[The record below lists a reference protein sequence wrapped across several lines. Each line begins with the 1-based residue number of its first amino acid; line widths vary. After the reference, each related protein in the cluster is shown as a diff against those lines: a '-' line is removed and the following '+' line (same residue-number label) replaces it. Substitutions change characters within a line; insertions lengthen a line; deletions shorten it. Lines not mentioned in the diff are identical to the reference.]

1 MFFRL
6 VTIIYLSVLCHS
18 PTHTSLFSTKY
29 SISILLLKFSAR
41 RPRSS
46 PPPPPGTCVHGL
58 DLRYQETTEKTSW
71 TIHEVVITVTEYD
84 KYLICEFN
92 FSPCQN
98 DGFAAK
104 TLIRAKTI
112 SQGTQYI
119 QYPVLDAG
127 VASGATLEIE

>member
-1 MFFRL
+1 MSLTHSHFF
-6 VTIIYLSVLCHS
+6 VFDEIFDQHSSAKVFGQSPPVL
-18 PTHTSLFSTKY
+18 
-29 SISILLLKFSAR
+29 
-41 RPRSS
+41 
-46 PPPPPGTCVHGL
+46 PPPPGTCVHGL

-104 TLIRAKTI
+104 TLIRAKAI

-127 VASGATLEIE
+127 VASGATLKIE